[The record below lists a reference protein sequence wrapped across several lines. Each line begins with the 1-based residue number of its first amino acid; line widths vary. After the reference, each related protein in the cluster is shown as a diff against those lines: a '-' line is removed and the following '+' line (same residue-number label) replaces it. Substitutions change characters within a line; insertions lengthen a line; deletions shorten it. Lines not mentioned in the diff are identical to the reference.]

1 MNHSRQRIMAINN
14 PHPRAAPSDF
24 GVVYGP
30 STVVY
35 GPSTVVYLVKLK
47 LWMFIDP
54 LVLVRFFHHALFSQ
68 QLNF

>member
-14 PHPRAAPSDF
+14 PRPRAAPSDF
-24 GVVYGP
+24 G
-30 STVVY
+30 VVY

-54 LVLVRFFHHALFSQ
+54 LVLVRFSTMHCLVNS
-68 QLNF
+68 